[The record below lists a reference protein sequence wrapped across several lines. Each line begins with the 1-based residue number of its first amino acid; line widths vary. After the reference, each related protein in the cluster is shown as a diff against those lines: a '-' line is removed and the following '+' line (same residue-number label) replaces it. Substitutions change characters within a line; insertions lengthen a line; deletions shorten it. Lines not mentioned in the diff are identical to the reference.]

1 MNFYTSLTRHTEG
14 SRLATLLLLL
24 TTVLA
29 SFAQNVKVSME
40 DFEIAPGEQKVV
52 SINVTND
59 VPFGRQMGG
68 DIFLP
73 EGLKVVPN
81 EDGDYLTRNMTRCT
95 TSHALSAATKAE
107 NPAFVE
113 GQIRFSLQSASGKM
127 LKGNEGAV
135 VTFTVEATATL
146 APDSKI
152 SFRDAWIT
160 NSYEEKVVADC
171 EANVHNSNYEA
182 PVLEL
187 TAKDF
192 SLTPS
197 KQVNLS
203 FVLTNNMPI
212 SAFQA
217 NITLPEG
224 LEFVENEDGDYATFS
239 QARLTSSHVPSTT
252 LNGKTLNVMLY
263 SSKSANVKGEDGELF
278 YVTLKAT
285 GDLAESSTITI
296 DKIVGSTS
304 AGDRKDF
311 DAFTVTVSN
320 PDIAAKTDAD
330 AKIADVKNSFESSKT
345 AIAACAESVQTAVAG
360 DIQVIA
366 EKIANVE
373 ASLSSDVANGDV
385 AANAEARNQAI
396 AEVMTLIAALNQK
409 ADDAQKA
416 YEEEQARLA
425 ANEAAYT
432 KLTGDIAKV
441 QATLDAAKTEIETN
455 DADVAAQFTETIA
468 GIQSAIQALTDD
480 LQAKYEATELTAES
494 TVDTTAVSDNIASL
508 LADAAEAQKAYE
520 EEQARLAANE
530 AAYTK
535 LTGDIAKVQA
545 TLDAAKTE
553 IETNDADVA
562 AQFTETIAG
571 IQSAIQA
578 LTDDLQAKYD
588 ATELTAESTVDT
600 TAVSDN
606 IAKLLE
612 DAAAAQKAYEEEQ
625 ARLAAN
631 EAAYT
636 KLTGEIA
643 KIQATLD
650 AAKAQVETEAAEVAE
665 QFTET
670 IAGIQSAI
678 QTLTDDLQAKYE
690 ATELTAESTVDTT
703 AVSDN
708 IAKLLE
714 DAAAAQK
721 AYEEEQARLAANEAA
736 YTKLTGEIAKIQAT
750 LDAAKAQVETEAADV
765 AEQFTETI
773 AGIQSAIQ
781 ALTDDLKA
789 KYDATE
795 LTAESTVDTTAVSDN
810 IAKLLEDAAAAQ
822 KIFEE
827 DAARYAANEAAYAKL
842 TGDIA
847 KVQATLDA
855 AKKEIETNAAGVAKQ
870 FEGTVAEIQSA
881 INAITA
887 DVRGKYEAIELTA
900 ESTVDTTA
908 VSDSIAKLLVDA
920 AAAQK
925 VYEENA
931 AKVAANE
938 AAYTRLTAEI
948 ATVQATLDAAK
959 EEVRT
964 KAPNVASRYNGTIT
978 GIQSA
983 INALSDDVKAKYE
996 AIELTAEST
1005 VNTSDIIS
1013 RITKLLSD
1021 ATAAQKAYEDQLAK
1035 ENANE
1040 AAFARLSAEIA
1051 TVQAMLDTTV
1061 DEMNTNAA
1069 DVADEFAETVAGIQK
1084 SIDDLKADL
1093 LSRYNGMILTQE
1105 STVNTSGIISRIT
1118 KLLSDAT
1125 AAQKAYEANEEQ
1137 FKTDCSIIDGV
1148 KDKMAE
1154 VQKKIDGYDASVAEA
1169 VADDIAAVMTAIE
1182 KLTAAAESSHDD
1194 GTSVNDAKALLV
1206 QADNVAALIAALQKK
1221 AEAEQEKV
1229 VTGIGNVSVSE
1240 GDKAMYDLSGRK
1252 IQRGKGLVIIGKKKY
1267 VVR

>member
-455 DADVAAQFTETIA
+455 DADVADQFTETIA
-468 GIQSAIQALTDD
+468 GIQSAIQA
-480 LQAKYEATELTAES
+480 
-494 TVDTTAVSDNIASL
+494 
-508 LADAAEAQKAYE
+508 
-520 EEQARLAANE
+520 
-530 AAYTK
+530 
-535 LTGDIAKVQA
+535 
-545 TLDAAKTE
+545 
-553 IETNDADVA
+553 
-562 AQFTETIAG
+562 
-571 IQSAIQA
+571 
-578 LTDDLQAKYD
+578 
-588 ATELTAESTVDT
+588 
-600 TAVSDN
+600 
-606 IAKLLE
+606 
-612 DAAAAQKAYEEEQ
+612 
-625 ARLAAN
+625 
-631 EAAYT
+631 
-636 KLTGEIA
+636 
-643 KIQATLD
+643 
-650 AAKAQVETEAAEVAE
+650 
-665 QFTET
+665 
-670 IAGIQSAI
+670 
-678 QTLTDDLQAKYE
+678 LTDDLQAKYE

-920 AAAQK
+920 AAAQQ

>member
-468 GIQSAIQALTDD
+468 S
-480 LQAKYEATELTAES
+480 
-494 TVDTTAVSDNIASL
+494 
-508 LADAAEAQKAYE
+508 
-520 EEQARLAANE
+520 
-530 AAYTK
+530 
-535 LTGDIAKVQA
+535 
-545 TLDAAKTE
+545 
-553 IETNDADVA
+553 
-562 AQFTETIAG
+562 

-588 ATELTAESTVDT
+588 
-600 TAVSDN
+600 
-606 IAKLLE
+606 
-612 DAAAAQKAYEEEQ
+612 
-625 ARLAAN
+625 
-631 EAAYT
+631 
-636 KLTGEIA
+636 
-643 KIQATLD
+643 
-650 AAKAQVETEAAEVAE
+650 
-665 QFTET
+665 
-670 IAGIQSAI
+670 
-678 QTLTDDLQAKYE
+678 

>member
-468 GIQSAIQALTDD
+468 SIQSAIQALTDD

-494 TVDTTAVSDNIASL
+494 TVDTTAVSDTIAKL
-508 LADAAEAQKAYE
+508 LEDAAAAQQAYE

-530 AAYTK
+530 AAYAK
-535 LTGDIAKVQA
+535 LTGD
-545 TLDAAKTE
+545 
-553 IETNDADVA
+553 
-562 AQFTETIAG
+562 
-571 IQSAIQA
+571 
-578 LTDDLQAKYD
+578 
-588 ATELTAESTVDT
+588 
-600 TAVSDN
+600 
-606 IAKLLE
+606 
-612 DAAAAQKAYEEEQ
+612 
-625 ARLAAN
+625 
-631 EAAYT
+631 
-636 KLTGEIA
+636 
-643 KIQATLD
+643 
-650 AAKAQVETEAAEVAE
+650 
-665 QFTET
+665 
-670 IAGIQSAI
+670 
-678 QTLTDDLQAKYE
+678 
-690 ATELTAESTVDTT
+690 
-703 AVSDN
+703 
-708 IAKLLE
+708 
-714 DAAAAQK
+714 
-721 AYEEEQARLAANEAA
+721 
-736 YTKLTGEIAKIQAT
+736 IAKIQAT

-1206 QADNVAALIAALQKK
+1206 QADNVAALIAAFQKK

>member
-468 GIQSAIQALTDD
+468 S
-480 LQAKYEATELTAES
+480 
-494 TVDTTAVSDNIASL
+494 
-508 LADAAEAQKAYE
+508 
-520 EEQARLAANE
+520 
-530 AAYTK
+530 
-535 LTGDIAKVQA
+535 
-545 TLDAAKTE
+545 
-553 IETNDADVA
+553 
-562 AQFTETIAG
+562 

-636 KLTGEIA
+636 KLTGDIA

-650 AAKAQVETEAAEVAE
+650 AAKAQVETEAAE
-665 QFTET
+665 
-670 IAGIQSAI
+670 
-678 QTLTDDLQAKYE
+678 
-690 ATELTAESTVDTT
+690 
-703 AVSDN
+703 
-708 IAKLLE
+708 
-714 DAAAAQK
+714 
-721 AYEEEQARLAANEAA
+721 
-736 YTKLTGEIAKIQAT
+736 
-750 LDAAKAQVETEAADV
+750 V

>member
-455 DADVAAQFTETIA
+455 DADVADQFTETIA

-494 TVDTTAVSDNIASL
+494 TVDTTAVSDTIAKL
-508 LADAAEAQKAYE
+508 LEDAAAAQQAYE

-530 AAYTK
+530 AAYAK
-535 LTGDIAKVQA
+535 LTGD
-545 TLDAAKTE
+545 
-553 IETNDADVA
+553 
-562 AQFTETIAG
+562 
-571 IQSAIQA
+571 
-578 LTDDLQAKYD
+578 
-588 ATELTAESTVDT
+588 
-600 TAVSDN
+600 
-606 IAKLLE
+606 
-612 DAAAAQKAYEEEQ
+612 
-625 ARLAAN
+625 
-631 EAAYT
+631 
-636 KLTGEIA
+636 IA

-690 ATELTAESTVDTT
+690 
-703 AVSDN
+703 
-708 IAKLLE
+708 
-714 DAAAAQK
+714 
-721 AYEEEQARLAANEAA
+721 
-736 YTKLTGEIAKIQAT
+736 
-750 LDAAKAQVETEAADV
+750 
-765 AEQFTETI
+765 
-773 AGIQSAIQ
+773 
-781 ALTDDLKA
+781 
-789 KYDATE
+789 ATE

>member
-455 DADVAAQFTETIA
+455 DADVADQFTETIA

-562 AQFTETIAG
+562 AQFTETIAS

-600 TAVSDN
+600 TAVSDT

-612 DAAAAQKAYEEEQ
+612 DAAAAQQAYEEEQ

-631 EAAYT
+631 EAAYA
-636 KLTGEIA
+636 KLTG
-643 KIQATLD
+643 D
-650 AAKAQVETEAAEVAE
+650 
-665 QFTET
+665 
-670 IAGIQSAI
+670 
-678 QTLTDDLQAKYE
+678 
-690 ATELTAESTVDTT
+690 
-703 AVSDN
+703 
-708 IAKLLE
+708 
-714 DAAAAQK
+714 
-721 AYEEEQARLAANEAA
+721 
-736 YTKLTGEIAKIQAT
+736 IAKIQAT

>member
-1 MNFYTSLTRHTEG
+1 
-14 SRLATLLLLL
+14 
-24 TTVLA
+24 
-29 SFAQNVKVSME
+29 ME

-59 VPFGRQMGG
+59 VTFGRQMGG

-468 GIQSAIQALTDD
+468 S
-480 LQAKYEATELTAES
+480 
-494 TVDTTAVSDNIASL
+494 
-508 LADAAEAQKAYE
+508 
-520 EEQARLAANE
+520 
-530 AAYTK
+530 
-535 LTGDIAKVQA
+535 
-545 TLDAAKTE
+545 
-553 IETNDADVA
+553 
-562 AQFTETIAG
+562 

-600 TAVSDN
+600 TAVSDT

-612 DAAAAQKAYEEEQ
+612 DAAAAQQAYEEEQ

-631 EAAYT
+631 EAAYA
-636 KLTGEIA
+636 KLTG
-643 KIQATLD
+643 D
-650 AAKAQVETEAAEVAE
+650 
-665 QFTET
+665 
-670 IAGIQSAI
+670 
-678 QTLTDDLQAKYE
+678 
-690 ATELTAESTVDTT
+690 
-703 AVSDN
+703 
-708 IAKLLE
+708 
-714 DAAAAQK
+714 
-721 AYEEEQARLAANEAA
+721 
-736 YTKLTGEIAKIQAT
+736 IAKIQAT

-781 ALTDDLKA
+781 TLTDDLQA
-789 KYDATE
+789 KYEATE

>member
-135 VTFTVEATATL
+135 VTFTVEATAAL

-480 LQAKYEATELTAES
+480 LQAKY
-494 TVDTTAVSDNIASL
+494 
-508 LADAAEAQKAYE
+508 
-520 EEQARLAANE
+520 
-530 AAYTK
+530 
-535 LTGDIAKVQA
+535 
-545 TLDAAKTE
+545 
-553 IETNDADVA
+553 
-562 AQFTETIAG
+562 
-571 IQSAIQA
+571 
-578 LTDDLQAKYD
+578 D

-600 TAVSDN
+600 TAVSDT

-612 DAAAAQKAYEEEQ
+612 DAAAAQQAYEEEQ

-631 EAAYT
+631 EAAYA
-636 KLTGEIA
+636 KLTG
-643 KIQATLD
+643 D
-650 AAKAQVETEAAEVAE
+650 
-665 QFTET
+665 
-670 IAGIQSAI
+670 
-678 QTLTDDLQAKYE
+678 
-690 ATELTAESTVDTT
+690 
-703 AVSDN
+703 
-708 IAKLLE
+708 
-714 DAAAAQK
+714 
-721 AYEEEQARLAANEAA
+721 
-736 YTKLTGEIAKIQAT
+736 IAKIQAT

-931 AKVAANE
+931 ANEAANE

>member
-135 VTFTVEATATL
+135 VTFTVEATAAL

-432 KLTGDIAKV
+432 KLTGDIAKL

-455 DADVAAQFTETIA
+455 DADVAA
-468 GIQSAIQALTDD
+468 
-480 LQAKYEATELTAES
+480 
-494 TVDTTAVSDNIASL
+494 
-508 LADAAEAQKAYE
+508 
-520 EEQARLAANE
+520 
-530 AAYTK
+530 
-535 LTGDIAKVQA
+535 
-545 TLDAAKTE
+545 
-553 IETNDADVA
+553 
-562 AQFTETIAG
+562 
-571 IQSAIQA
+571 
-578 LTDDLQAKYD
+578 
-588 ATELTAESTVDT
+588 
-600 TAVSDN
+600 
-606 IAKLLE
+606 
-612 DAAAAQKAYEEEQ
+612 
-625 ARLAAN
+625 
-631 EAAYT
+631 
-636 KLTGEIA
+636 
-643 KIQATLD
+643 
-650 AAKAQVETEAAEVAE
+650 
-665 QFTET
+665 
-670 IAGIQSAI
+670 
-678 QTLTDDLQAKYE
+678 
-690 ATELTAESTVDTT
+690 
-703 AVSDN
+703 
-708 IAKLLE
+708 
-714 DAAAAQK
+714 
-721 AYEEEQARLAANEAA
+721 
-736 YTKLTGEIAKIQAT
+736 
-750 LDAAKAQVETEAADV
+750 
-765 AEQFTETI
+765 QFTETI

-1021 ATAAQKAYEDQLAK
+1021 ATAAQKAYEEQLAK

-1125 AAQKAYEANEEQ
+1125 AAQKANEANEEQ

>member
-468 GIQSAIQALTDD
+468 S
-480 LQAKYEATELTAES
+480 
-494 TVDTTAVSDNIASL
+494 
-508 LADAAEAQKAYE
+508 
-520 EEQARLAANE
+520 
-530 AAYTK
+530 
-535 LTGDIAKVQA
+535 
-545 TLDAAKTE
+545 
-553 IETNDADVA
+553 
-562 AQFTETIAG
+562 

-600 TAVSDN
+600 TAVSDT

-612 DAAAAQKAYEEEQ
+612 DAAAAQQAYEEEQ

-650 AAKAQVETEAAEVAE
+650 AAKAQVETEAAE
-665 QFTET
+665 
-670 IAGIQSAI
+670 
-678 QTLTDDLQAKYE
+678 
-690 ATELTAESTVDTT
+690 
-703 AVSDN
+703 
-708 IAKLLE
+708 
-714 DAAAAQK
+714 
-721 AYEEEQARLAANEAA
+721 
-736 YTKLTGEIAKIQAT
+736 
-750 LDAAKAQVETEAADV
+750 V

>member
-468 GIQSAIQALTDD
+468 SIQSAIQALTDD

-535 LTGDIAKVQA
+535 LTG
-545 TLDAAKTE
+545 
-553 IETNDADVA
+553 
-562 AQFTETIAG
+562 
-571 IQSAIQA
+571 
-578 LTDDLQAKYD
+578 
-588 ATELTAESTVDT
+588 
-600 TAVSDN
+600 
-606 IAKLLE
+606 
-612 DAAAAQKAYEEEQ
+612 
-625 ARLAAN
+625 
-631 EAAYT
+631 
-636 KLTGEIA
+636 EIA

-650 AAKAQVETEAAEVAE
+650 AT
-665 QFTET
+665 
-670 IAGIQSAI
+670 
-678 QTLTDDLQAKYE
+678 
-690 ATELTAESTVDTT
+690 
-703 AVSDN
+703 
-708 IAKLLE
+708 
-714 DAAAAQK
+714 
-721 AYEEEQARLAANEAA
+721 
-736 YTKLTGEIAKIQAT
+736 
-750 LDAAKAQVETEAADV
+750 KAQVETEAADV

>member
-425 ANEAAYT
+425 ANEAAYA

-455 DADVAAQFTETIA
+455 DADVADQFTETIA

-562 AQFTETIAG
+562 AQFTETIAS

-600 TAVSDN
+600 TAVSDT

-612 DAAAAQKAYEEEQ
+612 DAAAAQQAYEEEQ

-631 EAAYT
+631 EAAYA
-636 KLTGEIA
+636 KLTGDIA

-690 ATELTAESTVDTT
+690 
-703 AVSDN
+703 
-708 IAKLLE
+708 
-714 DAAAAQK
+714 
-721 AYEEEQARLAANEAA
+721 
-736 YTKLTGEIAKIQAT
+736 
-750 LDAAKAQVETEAADV
+750 
-765 AEQFTETI
+765 
-773 AGIQSAIQ
+773 
-781 ALTDDLKA
+781 
-789 KYDATE
+789 ATE

>member
-468 GIQSAIQALTDD
+468 S
-480 LQAKYEATELTAES
+480 
-494 TVDTTAVSDNIASL
+494 
-508 LADAAEAQKAYE
+508 
-520 EEQARLAANE
+520 
-530 AAYTK
+530 
-535 LTGDIAKVQA
+535 
-545 TLDAAKTE
+545 
-553 IETNDADVA
+553 
-562 AQFTETIAG
+562 

-600 TAVSDN
+600 TAVSDT

-612 DAAAAQKAYEEEQ
+612 DAAAAQQAYEEEQ

-631 EAAYT
+631 EAAYA
-636 KLTGEIA
+636 KLTG
-643 KIQATLD
+643 D
-650 AAKAQVETEAAEVAE
+650 
-665 QFTET
+665 
-670 IAGIQSAI
+670 
-678 QTLTDDLQAKYE
+678 
-690 ATELTAESTVDTT
+690 
-703 AVSDN
+703 
-708 IAKLLE
+708 
-714 DAAAAQK
+714 
-721 AYEEEQARLAANEAA
+721 
-736 YTKLTGEIAKIQAT
+736 IAKIQAT

>member
-68 DIFLP
+68 DIFLQ

-81 EDGDYLTRNMTRCT
+81 ADGDYLTRNMTRCT

-468 GIQSAIQALTDD
+468 S
-480 LQAKYEATELTAES
+480 
-494 TVDTTAVSDNIASL
+494 
-508 LADAAEAQKAYE
+508 
-520 EEQARLAANE
+520 
-530 AAYTK
+530 
-535 LTGDIAKVQA
+535 
-545 TLDAAKTE
+545 
-553 IETNDADVA
+553 
-562 AQFTETIAG
+562 

-600 TAVSDN
+600 TAVSDT

-612 DAAAAQKAYEEEQ
+612 DAAAAQQAYEEEQ

-631 EAAYT
+631 EAAYA
-636 KLTGEIA
+636 KLTG
-643 KIQATLD
+643 D
-650 AAKAQVETEAAEVAE
+650 
-665 QFTET
+665 
-670 IAGIQSAI
+670 
-678 QTLTDDLQAKYE
+678 
-690 ATELTAESTVDTT
+690 
-703 AVSDN
+703 
-708 IAKLLE
+708 
-714 DAAAAQK
+714 
-721 AYEEEQARLAANEAA
+721 
-736 YTKLTGEIAKIQAT
+736 IAKIQAT

-887 DVRGKYEAIELTA
+887 DVRGKYEAIDLSA
-900 ESTVDTTA
+900 ECSGDPRA
-908 VSDSIAKLLVDA
+908 VPASPARRPADV

>member
-468 GIQSAIQALTDD
+468 S
-480 LQAKYEATELTAES
+480 
-494 TVDTTAVSDNIASL
+494 
-508 LADAAEAQKAYE
+508 
-520 EEQARLAANE
+520 
-530 AAYTK
+530 
-535 LTGDIAKVQA
+535 
-545 TLDAAKTE
+545 
-553 IETNDADVA
+553 
-562 AQFTETIAG
+562 

-600 TAVSDN
+600 TAVSDT

-631 EAAYT
+631 EAAYA
-636 KLTGEIA
+636 KLTGDIA

-690 ATELTAESTVDTT
+690 
-703 AVSDN
+703 
-708 IAKLLE
+708 
-714 DAAAAQK
+714 
-721 AYEEEQARLAANEAA
+721 
-736 YTKLTGEIAKIQAT
+736 
-750 LDAAKAQVETEAADV
+750 
-765 AEQFTETI
+765 
-773 AGIQSAIQ
+773 
-781 ALTDDLKA
+781 
-789 KYDATE
+789 ATE

>member
-468 GIQSAIQALTDD
+468 S
-480 LQAKYEATELTAES
+480 
-494 TVDTTAVSDNIASL
+494 
-508 LADAAEAQKAYE
+508 
-520 EEQARLAANE
+520 
-530 AAYTK
+530 
-535 LTGDIAKVQA
+535 
-545 TLDAAKTE
+545 
-553 IETNDADVA
+553 
-562 AQFTETIAG
+562 

-600 TAVSDN
+600 TAVSD
-606 IAKLLE
+606 
-612 DAAAAQKAYEEEQ
+612 
-625 ARLAAN
+625 
-631 EAAYT
+631 T
-636 KLTGEIA
+636 
-643 KIQATLD
+643 
-650 AAKAQVETEAAEVAE
+650 
-665 QFTET
+665 
-670 IAGIQSAI
+670 
-678 QTLTDDLQAKYE
+678 
-690 ATELTAESTVDTT
+690 
-703 AVSDN
+703 

>member
-441 QATLDAAKTEIETN
+441 QATLDAAK
-455 DADVAAQFTETIA
+455 
-468 GIQSAIQALTDD
+468 
-480 LQAKYEATELTAES
+480 
-494 TVDTTAVSDNIASL
+494 
-508 LADAAEAQKAYE
+508 
-520 EEQARLAANE
+520 
-530 AAYTK
+530 
-535 LTGDIAKVQA
+535 
-545 TLDAAKTE
+545 
-553 IETNDADVA
+553 
-562 AQFTETIAG
+562 
-571 IQSAIQA
+571 
-578 LTDDLQAKYD
+578 
-588 ATELTAESTVDT
+588 
-600 TAVSDN
+600 
-606 IAKLLE
+606 
-612 DAAAAQKAYEEEQ
+612 
-625 ARLAAN
+625 
-631 EAAYT
+631 
-636 KLTGEIA
+636 
-643 KIQATLD
+643 
-650 AAKAQVETEAAEVAE
+650 AQVETEAAEVAE

-678 QTLTDDLQAKYE
+678 QTLTDDLQAKY
-690 ATELTAESTVDTT
+690 
-703 AVSDN
+703 
-708 IAKLLE
+708 
-714 DAAAAQK
+714 
-721 AYEEEQARLAANEAA
+721 
-736 YTKLTGEIAKIQAT
+736 
-750 LDAAKAQVETEAADV
+750 
-765 AEQFTETI
+765 
-773 AGIQSAIQ
+773 
-781 ALTDDLKA
+781 
-789 KYDATE
+789 DATE
-795 LTAESTVDTTAVSDN
+795 LTAESTVDTTAVSDT

>member
-135 VTFTVEATATL
+135 VTFTVEATAAL

-480 LQAKYEATELTAES
+480 LQAKY
-494 TVDTTAVSDNIASL
+494 
-508 LADAAEAQKAYE
+508 
-520 EEQARLAANE
+520 
-530 AAYTK
+530 
-535 LTGDIAKVQA
+535 
-545 TLDAAKTE
+545 
-553 IETNDADVA
+553 
-562 AQFTETIAG
+562 
-571 IQSAIQA
+571 
-578 LTDDLQAKYD
+578 D

-600 TAVSDN
+600 TAVSDT

-612 DAAAAQKAYEEEQ
+612 DAAAAQQAYEEEQ

-631 EAAYT
+631 EAAYA
-636 KLTGEIA
+636 KLTGDIA

-650 AAKAQVETEAAEVAE
+650 AAKAEVETEAAEVAE

-678 QTLTDDLQAKYE
+678 QSLTDDLQAKYE
-690 ATELTAESTVDTT
+690 
-703 AVSDN
+703 
-708 IAKLLE
+708 
-714 DAAAAQK
+714 
-721 AYEEEQARLAANEAA
+721 
-736 YTKLTGEIAKIQAT
+736 
-750 LDAAKAQVETEAADV
+750 
-765 AEQFTETI
+765 
-773 AGIQSAIQ
+773 
-781 ALTDDLKA
+781 
-789 KYDATE
+789 ATE

>member
-455 DADVAAQFTETIA
+455 DADVADQFT
-468 GIQSAIQALTDD
+468 D
-480 LQAKYEATELTAES
+480 
-494 TVDTTAVSDNIASL
+494 
-508 LADAAEAQKAYE
+508 
-520 EEQARLAANE
+520 
-530 AAYTK
+530 
-535 LTGDIAKVQA
+535 
-545 TLDAAKTE
+545 
-553 IETNDADVA
+553 
-562 AQFTETIAG
+562 
-571 IQSAIQA
+571 
-578 LTDDLQAKYD
+578 
-588 ATELTAESTVDT
+588 
-600 TAVSDN
+600 
-606 IAKLLE
+606 
-612 DAAAAQKAYEEEQ
+612 
-625 ARLAAN
+625 
-631 EAAYT
+631 
-636 KLTGEIA
+636 
-643 KIQATLD
+643 
-650 AAKAQVETEAAEVAE
+650 
-665 QFTET
+665 T

-750 LDAAKAQVETEAADV
+750 LDAAKAQVETEAAEV

>member
-441 QATLDAAKTEIETN
+441 QATLDAAK
-455 DADVAAQFTETIA
+455 
-468 GIQSAIQALTDD
+468 
-480 LQAKYEATELTAES
+480 
-494 TVDTTAVSDNIASL
+494 
-508 LADAAEAQKAYE
+508 
-520 EEQARLAANE
+520 
-530 AAYTK
+530 
-535 LTGDIAKVQA
+535 
-545 TLDAAKTE
+545 
-553 IETNDADVA
+553 
-562 AQFTETIAG
+562 
-571 IQSAIQA
+571 
-578 LTDDLQAKYD
+578 
-588 ATELTAESTVDT
+588 
-600 TAVSDN
+600 
-606 IAKLLE
+606 
-612 DAAAAQKAYEEEQ
+612 
-625 ARLAAN
+625 
-631 EAAYT
+631 
-636 KLTGEIA
+636 
-643 KIQATLD
+643 
-650 AAKAQVETEAAEVAE
+650 AQVETEAADVAE

-690 ATELTAESTVDTT
+690 
-703 AVSDN
+703 
-708 IAKLLE
+708 
-714 DAAAAQK
+714 
-721 AYEEEQARLAANEAA
+721 
-736 YTKLTGEIAKIQAT
+736 
-750 LDAAKAQVETEAADV
+750 
-765 AEQFTETI
+765 
-773 AGIQSAIQ
+773 
-781 ALTDDLKA
+781 
-789 KYDATE
+789 ATE

>member
-468 GIQSAIQALTDD
+468 GIQSAIQ
-480 LQAKYEATELTAES
+480 
-494 TVDTTAVSDNIASL
+494 
-508 LADAAEAQKAYE
+508 
-520 EEQARLAANE
+520 
-530 AAYTK
+530 
-535 LTGDIAKVQA
+535 
-545 TLDAAKTE
+545 
-553 IETNDADVA
+553 
-562 AQFTETIAG
+562 
-571 IQSAIQA
+571 
-578 LTDDLQAKYD
+578 
-588 ATELTAESTVDT
+588 
-600 TAVSDN
+600 
-606 IAKLLE
+606 
-612 DAAAAQKAYEEEQ
+612 
-625 ARLAAN
+625 
-631 EAAYT
+631 
-636 KLTGEIA
+636 
-643 KIQATLD
+643 
-650 AAKAQVETEAAEVAE
+650 
-665 QFTET
+665 
-670 IAGIQSAI
+670 
-678 QTLTDDLQAKYE
+678 TLTDDLQAKYE

-703 AVSDN
+703 AVSDT

-714 DAAAAQK
+714 DAAAAQQ

-736 YTKLTGEIAKIQAT
+736 YAKLTGDIAKIQAT

>member
-239 QARLTSSHVPSTT
+239 QARLTTSHVPSTT

-455 DADVAAQFTETIA
+455 DADVADQFTETIA

-494 TVDTTAVSDNIASL
+494 TVDTTAVSDNIAKL
-508 LADAAEAQKAYE
+508 LEDAAAAQHAYE

-530 AAYTK
+530 AAYAK
-535 LTGDIAKVQA
+535 LTGD
-545 TLDAAKTE
+545 
-553 IETNDADVA
+553 
-562 AQFTETIAG
+562 
-571 IQSAIQA
+571 
-578 LTDDLQAKYD
+578 
-588 ATELTAESTVDT
+588 
-600 TAVSDN
+600 
-606 IAKLLE
+606 
-612 DAAAAQKAYEEEQ
+612 
-625 ARLAAN
+625 
-631 EAAYT
+631 
-636 KLTGEIA
+636 IA

>member
-385 AANAEARNQAI
+385 AAHAEARNQAI

-425 ANEAAYT
+425 ANEAAYA
-432 KLTGDIAKV
+432 KLTGD
-441 QATLDAAKTEIETN
+441 
-455 DADVAAQFTETIA
+455 
-468 GIQSAIQALTDD
+468 
-480 LQAKYEATELTAES
+480 
-494 TVDTTAVSDNIASL
+494 
-508 LADAAEAQKAYE
+508 
-520 EEQARLAANE
+520 
-530 AAYTK
+530 
-535 LTGDIAKVQA
+535 
-545 TLDAAKTE
+545 
-553 IETNDADVA
+553 
-562 AQFTETIAG
+562 
-571 IQSAIQA
+571 
-578 LTDDLQAKYD
+578 
-588 ATELTAESTVDT
+588 
-600 TAVSDN
+600 
-606 IAKLLE
+606 
-612 DAAAAQKAYEEEQ
+612 
-625 ARLAAN
+625 
-631 EAAYT
+631 
-636 KLTGEIA
+636 
-643 KIQATLD
+643 
-650 AAKAQVETEAAEVAE
+650 
-665 QFTET
+665 
-670 IAGIQSAI
+670 
-678 QTLTDDLQAKYE
+678 
-690 ATELTAESTVDTT
+690 
-703 AVSDN
+703 
-708 IAKLLE
+708 
-714 DAAAAQK
+714 
-721 AYEEEQARLAANEAA
+721 
-736 YTKLTGEIAKIQAT
+736 IAKIQAT

>member
-455 DADVAAQFTETIA
+455 DADVADQFTETIA
-468 GIQSAIQALTDD
+468 SIQSAIQALTDD

-562 AQFTETIAG
+562 AQFTETIAS

-600 TAVSDN
+600 TAVSDT

-612 DAAAAQKAYEEEQ
+612 DAAAAQQAYEEEQ

-631 EAAYT
+631 EAAYA
-636 KLTGEIA
+636 KLTGDIA

-690 ATELTAESTVDTT
+690 
-703 AVSDN
+703 
-708 IAKLLE
+708 
-714 DAAAAQK
+714 
-721 AYEEEQARLAANEAA
+721 
-736 YTKLTGEIAKIQAT
+736 
-750 LDAAKAQVETEAADV
+750 
-765 AEQFTETI
+765 
-773 AGIQSAIQ
+773 
-781 ALTDDLKA
+781 
-789 KYDATE
+789 ATE

>member
-432 KLTGDIAKV
+432 KLTG
-441 QATLDAAKTEIETN
+441 
-455 DADVAAQFTETIA
+455 
-468 GIQSAIQALTDD
+468 
-480 LQAKYEATELTAES
+480 
-494 TVDTTAVSDNIASL
+494 
-508 LADAAEAQKAYE
+508 
-520 EEQARLAANE
+520 
-530 AAYTK
+530 
-535 LTGDIAKVQA
+535 
-545 TLDAAKTE
+545 
-553 IETNDADVA
+553 
-562 AQFTETIAG
+562 
-571 IQSAIQA
+571 
-578 LTDDLQAKYD
+578 
-588 ATELTAESTVDT
+588 
-600 TAVSDN
+600 
-606 IAKLLE
+606 
-612 DAAAAQKAYEEEQ
+612 
-625 ARLAAN
+625 
-631 EAAYT
+631 
-636 KLTGEIA
+636 
-643 KIQATLD
+643 
-650 AAKAQVETEAAEVAE
+650 
-665 QFTET
+665 
-670 IAGIQSAI
+670 
-678 QTLTDDLQAKYE
+678 
-690 ATELTAESTVDTT
+690 
-703 AVSDN
+703 
-708 IAKLLE
+708 
-714 DAAAAQK
+714 
-721 AYEEEQARLAANEAA
+721 
-736 YTKLTGEIAKIQAT
+736 EIAKIQAT

-781 ALTDDLKA
+781 TLTDDLQA

>member
-135 VTFTVEATATL
+135 VTFTVEATAAL

-480 LQAKYEATELTAES
+480 LQAKY
-494 TVDTTAVSDNIASL
+494 
-508 LADAAEAQKAYE
+508 
-520 EEQARLAANE
+520 
-530 AAYTK
+530 
-535 LTGDIAKVQA
+535 
-545 TLDAAKTE
+545 
-553 IETNDADVA
+553 
-562 AQFTETIAG
+562 
-571 IQSAIQA
+571 
-578 LTDDLQAKYD
+578 D

-600 TAVSDN
+600 TAVSDT

-612 DAAAAQKAYEEEQ
+612 DAAAAQQAYEEEQ

-631 EAAYT
+631 EAAYA
-636 KLTGEIA
+636 KLTG
-643 KIQATLD
+643 D
-650 AAKAQVETEAAEVAE
+650 
-665 QFTET
+665 
-670 IAGIQSAI
+670 
-678 QTLTDDLQAKYE
+678 
-690 ATELTAESTVDTT
+690 
-703 AVSDN
+703 
-708 IAKLLE
+708 
-714 DAAAAQK
+714 
-721 AYEEEQARLAANEAA
+721 
-736 YTKLTGEIAKIQAT
+736 IAKIQAT

>member
-468 GIQSAIQALTDD
+468 S
-480 LQAKYEATELTAES
+480 
-494 TVDTTAVSDNIASL
+494 
-508 LADAAEAQKAYE
+508 
-520 EEQARLAANE
+520 
-530 AAYTK
+530 
-535 LTGDIAKVQA
+535 
-545 TLDAAKTE
+545 
-553 IETNDADVA
+553 
-562 AQFTETIAG
+562 

-600 TAVSDN
+600 TAVSDT

-612 DAAAAQKAYEEEQ
+612 DAAAAQQAYEEEQ

-631 EAAYT
+631 EAAYA
-636 KLTGEIA
+636 KLTGDIA

-678 QTLTDDLQAKYE
+678 QTLTDDLQ
-690 ATELTAESTVDTT
+690 
-703 AVSDN
+703 
-708 IAKLLE
+708 
-714 DAAAAQK
+714 
-721 AYEEEQARLAANEAA
+721 
-736 YTKLTGEIAKIQAT
+736 
-750 LDAAKAQVETEAADV
+750 
-765 AEQFTETI
+765 
-773 AGIQSAIQ
+773 
-781 ALTDDLKA
+781 A

>member
-81 EDGDYLTRNMTRCT
+81 EDGDYLTRNMTRCP

-468 GIQSAIQALTDD
+468 S
-480 LQAKYEATELTAES
+480 
-494 TVDTTAVSDNIASL
+494 
-508 LADAAEAQKAYE
+508 
-520 EEQARLAANE
+520 
-530 AAYTK
+530 
-535 LTGDIAKVQA
+535 
-545 TLDAAKTE
+545 
-553 IETNDADVA
+553 
-562 AQFTETIAG
+562 

-600 TAVSDN
+600 TAVSDT

-612 DAAAAQKAYEEEQ
+612 DAAAAQQAYEEEQ

-631 EAAYT
+631 EAAYA
-636 KLTGEIA
+636 KLTG
-643 KIQATLD
+643 D
-650 AAKAQVETEAAEVAE
+650 
-665 QFTET
+665 
-670 IAGIQSAI
+670 
-678 QTLTDDLQAKYE
+678 
-690 ATELTAESTVDTT
+690 
-703 AVSDN
+703 
-708 IAKLLE
+708 
-714 DAAAAQK
+714 
-721 AYEEEQARLAANEAA
+721 
-736 YTKLTGEIAKIQAT
+736 IAKIQAT

>member
-455 DADVAAQFTETIA
+455 DADVADQFTETIA
-468 GIQSAIQALTDD
+468 GIQSAIQA
-480 LQAKYEATELTAES
+480 
-494 TVDTTAVSDNIASL
+494 
-508 LADAAEAQKAYE
+508 
-520 EEQARLAANE
+520 
-530 AAYTK
+530 
-535 LTGDIAKVQA
+535 
-545 TLDAAKTE
+545 
-553 IETNDADVA
+553 
-562 AQFTETIAG
+562 
-571 IQSAIQA
+571 
-578 LTDDLQAKYD
+578 
-588 ATELTAESTVDT
+588 
-600 TAVSDN
+600 
-606 IAKLLE
+606 
-612 DAAAAQKAYEEEQ
+612 
-625 ARLAAN
+625 
-631 EAAYT
+631 
-636 KLTGEIA
+636 
-643 KIQATLD
+643 
-650 AAKAQVETEAAEVAE
+650 
-665 QFTET
+665 
-670 IAGIQSAI
+670 
-678 QTLTDDLQAKYE
+678 LTDDLQAKYE

-795 LTAESTVDTTAVSDN
+795 LTAESTVDTTAVSDT

-822 KIFEE
+822 QAYEE
-827 DAARYAANEAAYAKL
+827 EQARLAANEAAYAKL

>member
-468 GIQSAIQALTDD
+468 S
-480 LQAKYEATELTAES
+480 
-494 TVDTTAVSDNIASL
+494 
-508 LADAAEAQKAYE
+508 
-520 EEQARLAANE
+520 
-530 AAYTK
+530 
-535 LTGDIAKVQA
+535 
-545 TLDAAKTE
+545 
-553 IETNDADVA
+553 
-562 AQFTETIAG
+562 

-600 TAVSDN
+600 TAVSDT

-612 DAAAAQKAYEEEQ
+612 DAAAAQQAYEEEQ

-631 EAAYT
+631 EAAYA
-636 KLTGEIA
+636 KLTGDIA

-690 ATELTAESTVDTT
+690 
-703 AVSDN
+703 
-708 IAKLLE
+708 
-714 DAAAAQK
+714 
-721 AYEEEQARLAANEAA
+721 
-736 YTKLTGEIAKIQAT
+736 
-750 LDAAKAQVETEAADV
+750 
-765 AEQFTETI
+765 
-773 AGIQSAIQ
+773 
-781 ALTDDLKA
+781 
-789 KYDATE
+789 ATE

-1051 TVQAMLDTTV
+1051 TVQAMLDTTE

>member
-425 ANEAAYT
+425 ANEAAYA
-432 KLTGDIAKV
+432 KLTGDIAKI
-441 QATLDAAKTEIETN
+441 QATLDAAKAQVETEAAE
-455 DADVAAQFTETIA
+455 VAEQFTETIA
-468 GIQSAIQALTDD
+468 GIQSAIQTLTDD

-562 AQFTETIAG
+562 AQFTETIA
-571 IQSAIQA
+571 S
-578 LTDDLQAKYD
+578 
-588 ATELTAESTVDT
+588 
-600 TAVSDN
+600 
-606 IAKLLE
+606 
-612 DAAAAQKAYEEEQ
+612 
-625 ARLAAN
+625 
-631 EAAYT
+631 
-636 KLTGEIA
+636 
-643 KIQATLD
+643 
-650 AAKAQVETEAAEVAE
+650 
-665 QFTET
+665 
-670 IAGIQSAI
+670 IQSAI

>member
-480 LQAKYEATELTAES
+480 LQAKY
-494 TVDTTAVSDNIASL
+494 D
-508 LADAAEAQKAYE
+508 
-520 EEQARLAANE
+520 
-530 AAYTK
+530 
-535 LTGDIAKVQA
+535 
-545 TLDAAKTE
+545 
-553 IETNDADVA
+553 
-562 AQFTETIAG
+562 
-571 IQSAIQA
+571 
-578 LTDDLQAKYD
+578 
-588 ATELTAESTVDT
+588 
-600 TAVSDN
+600 
-606 IAKLLE
+606 
-612 DAAAAQKAYEEEQ
+612 
-625 ARLAAN
+625 
-631 EAAYT
+631 
-636 KLTGEIA
+636 
-643 KIQATLD
+643 
-650 AAKAQVETEAAEVAE
+650 
-665 QFTET
+665 
-670 IAGIQSAI
+670 
-678 QTLTDDLQAKYE
+678 

>member
-81 EDGDYLTRNMTRCT
+81 EDGDYITRNMTRCT

-135 VTFTVEATATL
+135 VTFTVEATAIL
-146 APDSKI
+146 VSDSKI

-468 GIQSAIQALTDD
+468 S
-480 LQAKYEATELTAES
+480 
-494 TVDTTAVSDNIASL
+494 
-508 LADAAEAQKAYE
+508 
-520 EEQARLAANE
+520 
-530 AAYTK
+530 
-535 LTGDIAKVQA
+535 
-545 TLDAAKTE
+545 
-553 IETNDADVA
+553 
-562 AQFTETIAG
+562 

-612 DAAAAQKAYEEEQ
+612 DAAAAQK
-625 ARLAAN
+625 
-631 EAAYT
+631 
-636 KLTGEIA
+636 
-643 KIQATLD
+643 
-650 AAKAQVETEAAEVAE
+650 V
-665 QFTET
+665 
-670 IAGIQSAI
+670 
-678 QTLTDDLQAKYE
+678 
-690 ATELTAESTVDTT
+690 
-703 AVSDN
+703 
-708 IAKLLE
+708 
-714 DAAAAQK
+714 
-721 AYEEEQARLAANEAA
+721 
-736 YTKLTGEIAKIQAT
+736 
-750 LDAAKAQVETEAADV
+750 
-765 AEQFTETI
+765 
-773 AGIQSAIQ
+773 
-781 ALTDDLKA
+781 
-789 KYDATE
+789 
-795 LTAESTVDTTAVSDN
+795 
-810 IAKLLEDAAAAQ
+810 
-822 KIFEE
+822 FEE

-1229 VTGIGNVSVSE
+1229 VTGIGNVIVSE

>member
-455 DADVAAQFTETIA
+455 DADVADQFTETIA

-562 AQFTETIAG
+562 AQFTETIAS

-600 TAVSDN
+600 TAVSDT

-612 DAAAAQKAYEEEQ
+612 DAAAAQQAYEEEQ

-631 EAAYT
+631 EAAYA
-636 KLTGEIA
+636 KLTGDIA

-721 AYEEEQARLAANEAA
+721 
-736 YTKLTGEIAKIQAT
+736 
-750 LDAAKAQVETEAADV
+750 
-765 AEQFTETI
+765 
-773 AGIQSAIQ
+773 
-781 ALTDDLKA
+781 
-789 KYDATE
+789 
-795 LTAESTVDTTAVSDN
+795 
-810 IAKLLEDAAAAQ
+810 
-822 KIFEE
+822 IFEE

-855 AKKEIETNAAGVAKQ
+855 AKKEIETNAAGVATQ

>member
-468 GIQSAIQALTDD
+468 SIQSAIQALTDD

-494 TVDTTAVSDNIASL
+494 TVDTTAVSDTIAKL
-508 LADAAEAQKAYE
+508 LEDAAAAQQAYE

-530 AAYTK
+530 AAYAK
-535 LTGDIAKVQA
+535 LTGD
-545 TLDAAKTE
+545 
-553 IETNDADVA
+553 
-562 AQFTETIAG
+562 
-571 IQSAIQA
+571 
-578 LTDDLQAKYD
+578 
-588 ATELTAESTVDT
+588 
-600 TAVSDN
+600 
-606 IAKLLE
+606 
-612 DAAAAQKAYEEEQ
+612 
-625 ARLAAN
+625 
-631 EAAYT
+631 
-636 KLTGEIA
+636 IA

-690 ATELTAESTVDTT
+690 
-703 AVSDN
+703 
-708 IAKLLE
+708 
-714 DAAAAQK
+714 
-721 AYEEEQARLAANEAA
+721 
-736 YTKLTGEIAKIQAT
+736 
-750 LDAAKAQVETEAADV
+750 
-765 AEQFTETI
+765 
-773 AGIQSAIQ
+773 
-781 ALTDDLKA
+781 
-789 KYDATE
+789 ATE

>member
-455 DADVAAQFTETIA
+455 DADVA
-468 GIQSAIQALTDD
+468 D
-480 LQAKYEATELTAES
+480 
-494 TVDTTAVSDNIASL
+494 
-508 LADAAEAQKAYE
+508 
-520 EEQARLAANE
+520 
-530 AAYTK
+530 
-535 LTGDIAKVQA
+535 
-545 TLDAAKTE
+545 
-553 IETNDADVA
+553 
-562 AQFTETIAG
+562 QFTETIAG

-612 DAAAAQKAYEEEQ
+612 DAAAAQQAYEEEQ

-631 EAAYT
+631 EAAYA
-636 KLTGEIA
+636 KLTG
-643 KIQATLD
+643 D
-650 AAKAQVETEAAEVAE
+650 
-665 QFTET
+665 
-670 IAGIQSAI
+670 
-678 QTLTDDLQAKYE
+678 
-690 ATELTAESTVDTT
+690 
-703 AVSDN
+703 
-708 IAKLLE
+708 
-714 DAAAAQK
+714 
-721 AYEEEQARLAANEAA
+721 
-736 YTKLTGEIAKIQAT
+736 IAKIQAT

-781 ALTDDLKA
+781 ALTDDLQA

>member
-203 FVLTNNMPI
+203 FVLTNNIPI

-455 DADVAAQFTETIA
+455 DADVA
-468 GIQSAIQALTDD
+468 D
-480 LQAKYEATELTAES
+480 
-494 TVDTTAVSDNIASL
+494 
-508 LADAAEAQKAYE
+508 
-520 EEQARLAANE
+520 
-530 AAYTK
+530 
-535 LTGDIAKVQA
+535 
-545 TLDAAKTE
+545 
-553 IETNDADVA
+553 
-562 AQFTETIAG
+562 QFTETIAG

-588 ATELTAESTVDT
+588 
-600 TAVSDN
+600 
-606 IAKLLE
+606 
-612 DAAAAQKAYEEEQ
+612 
-625 ARLAAN
+625 
-631 EAAYT
+631 
-636 KLTGEIA
+636 
-643 KIQATLD
+643 
-650 AAKAQVETEAAEVAE
+650 
-665 QFTET
+665 
-670 IAGIQSAI
+670 
-678 QTLTDDLQAKYE
+678 

>member
-135 VTFTVEATATL
+135 VTFTVEATAAL

-311 DAFTVTVSN
+311 DAFTVSVSN

-330 AKIADVKNSFESSKT
+330 AKIAEGKNSFESSKT

-409 ADDAQKA
+409 ADD
-416 YEEEQARLA
+416 
-425 ANEAAYT
+425 
-432 KLTGDIAKV
+432 
-441 QATLDAAKTEIETN
+441 
-455 DADVAAQFTETIA
+455 
-468 GIQSAIQALTDD
+468 
-480 LQAKYEATELTAES
+480 
-494 TVDTTAVSDNIASL
+494 
-508 LADAAEAQKAYE
+508 
-520 EEQARLAANE
+520 
-530 AAYTK
+530 
-535 LTGDIAKVQA
+535 
-545 TLDAAKTE
+545 
-553 IETNDADVA
+553 
-562 AQFTETIAG
+562 
-571 IQSAIQA
+571 
-578 LTDDLQAKYD
+578 
-588 ATELTAESTVDT
+588 
-600 TAVSDN
+600 
-606 IAKLLE
+606 
-612 DAAAAQKAYEEEQ
+612 
-625 ARLAAN
+625 
-631 EAAYT
+631 
-636 KLTGEIA
+636 
-643 KIQATLD
+643 
-650 AAKAQVETEAAEVAE
+650 
-665 QFTET
+665 
-670 IAGIQSAI
+670 
-678 QTLTDDLQAKYE
+678 
-690 ATELTAESTVDTT
+690 
-703 AVSDN
+703 
-708 IAKLLE
+708 
-714 DAAAAQK
+714 AQK

>member
-468 GIQSAIQALTDD
+468 SIQSAIQALTDD
-480 LQAKYEATELTAES
+480 LQ
-494 TVDTTAVSDNIASL
+494 
-508 LADAAEAQKAYE
+508 
-520 EEQARLAANE
+520 
-530 AAYTK
+530 
-535 LTGDIAKVQA
+535 
-545 TLDAAKTE
+545 
-553 IETNDADVA
+553 
-562 AQFTETIAG
+562 
-571 IQSAIQA
+571 
-578 LTDDLQAKYD
+578 
-588 ATELTAESTVDT
+588 
-600 TAVSDN
+600 
-606 IAKLLE
+606 
-612 DAAAAQKAYEEEQ
+612 
-625 ARLAAN
+625 
-631 EAAYT
+631 
-636 KLTGEIA
+636 
-643 KIQATLD
+643 
-650 AAKAQVETEAAEVAE
+650 
-665 QFTET
+665 
-670 IAGIQSAI
+670 
-678 QTLTDDLQAKYE
+678 
-690 ATELTAESTVDTT
+690 
-703 AVSDN
+703 
-708 IAKLLE
+708 
-714 DAAAAQK
+714 
-721 AYEEEQARLAANEAA
+721 
-736 YTKLTGEIAKIQAT
+736 
-750 LDAAKAQVETEAADV
+750 
-765 AEQFTETI
+765 
-773 AGIQSAIQ
+773 
-781 ALTDDLKA
+781 A